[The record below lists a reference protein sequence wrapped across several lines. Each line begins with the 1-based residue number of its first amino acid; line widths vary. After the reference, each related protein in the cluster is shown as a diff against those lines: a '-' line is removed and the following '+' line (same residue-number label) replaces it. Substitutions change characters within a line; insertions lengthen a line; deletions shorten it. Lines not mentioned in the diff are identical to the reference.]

1 MPVAVQAGGTTAAEP
16 PASTHRRSALH
27 HRNVAEDAR
36 GAAVVV
42 VVKGAETKAVLVNSF
57 VGTSDGVAF
66 GKNVGIKD
74 SNGPFE
80 TRKKKQIVI
89 LYQMLL

>member
-27 HRNVAEDAR
+27 FSNIAKDAR

-42 VVKGAETKAVLVNSF
+42 VVNGAETKAVLVDSF

-66 GKNVGIKD
+66 GKNVGI
-74 SNGPFE
+74 
-80 TRKKKQIVI
+80 
-89 LYQMLL
+89 